1 MEERKQHLT
10 RQWLELLE
18 GSLQL
23 GETIELPVL
32 SDSMLPVFG
41 IGRNIKIQRLPWKA
55 CSVGDIIVFREGRI
69 LTAHRL
75 LFCVRM
81 GRRCYFYQKGDA
93 NHRGHFIRAERV
105 VGRVIEHQ
113 DETGSYR
120 KLQIKAARRHGRIEA
135 IKQLFRVVWGYLD
148 IRKGKSPSAN
158 EE

>member
-1 MEERKQHLT
+1 MEKPKQHLT
-10 RQWLELLE
+10 RQWLELLD

-32 SDSMLPVFG
+32 SDSMVPVFG
-41 IGRNIKIQRLPWKA
+41 IGRQIKIQRLSWNA
-55 CSVGDIIVFREGRI
+55 CSVGDIIVFRERRS

-75 LFCVRM
+75 LLAVRL

-93 NHRGHFIRAERV
+93 NRRGHFIRADRV
-105 VGRVIEHQ
+105 VGRVVERQ

-120 KLQIKAARRHGRIEA
+120 TLQSKAARRDGRIMA
-135 IKQLFRVVWGYLD
+135 FKQLFRVVWAYLD
-148 IRKGKSPSAN
+148 LLKGNRPTAN